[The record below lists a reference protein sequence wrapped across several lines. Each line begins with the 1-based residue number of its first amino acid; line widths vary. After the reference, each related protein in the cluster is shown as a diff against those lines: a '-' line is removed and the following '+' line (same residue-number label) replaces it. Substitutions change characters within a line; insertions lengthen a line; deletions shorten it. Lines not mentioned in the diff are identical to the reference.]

1 MPDPAEP
8 TAPPPNP
15 APEVAVPGE
24 AVLGGPIARAGAG
37 IPFGGPADYAAMLQ
51 EAHHR
56 YREAQERDAEMGA
69 YNAMV
74 ERVRQI
80 ATQQAA
86 VAPPP
91 NRLVIPDELYAALGI
106 AAAGAGAG
114 IAPPKDQAAEDRA
127 YALLVGEIGEQ
138 AAARVKAGGAFPI
151 PSKLW
156 PGIVYL
162 IPRDGKVRILDRG
175 RVIGESCIV
184 TVEPVPWPDIVLT
197 RIQRI
202 RDDETIVFSIGIVNT

>member
-24 AVLGGPIARAGAG
+24 PGLGGPIARAGAG

-51 EAHHR
+51 EAHQRNRHQQ
-56 YREAQERDAEMGA
+56 AAEMRA
-69 YNAMV
+69 YNALV
-74 ERVRQI
+74 E
-80 ATQQAA
+80 QQMAPQRAA
-86 VAPPP
+86 VAPP
-91 NRLVIPDELYAALGI
+91 RLVIPDELYAALGI
-106 AAAGAGAG
+106 AAEGAGAG